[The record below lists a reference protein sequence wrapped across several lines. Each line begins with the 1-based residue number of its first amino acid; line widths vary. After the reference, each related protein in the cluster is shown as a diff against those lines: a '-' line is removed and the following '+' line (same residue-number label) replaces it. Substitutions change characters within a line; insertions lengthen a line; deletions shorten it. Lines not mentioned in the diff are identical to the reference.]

1 MLYYYATNTWGG
13 GGRMK
18 QVQKDAVC
26 FVVGAG
32 CVAPDLRLSVCRNDL
47 LIAADAGWLTVEK
60 MGLDP
65 HLVVGDFDSLG
76 HRPDHPNTVT
86 LPTVKDDTDM
96 HAAIKLGLERGY
108 TRFALYGGTGGRL
121 AHTLANLQLLDGL
134 AREDCRGFL
143 VGDGTVATAVHGGAL
158 DFPAY
163 MSGYLSVFCTS
174 GRAEGVTL
182 SGLKYELDN
191 ETLTGSFPLGVSNE
205 FVGVSACV
213 EVAHGVLLTLWQA
226 DDITD
231 ELLRTL

>member
-1 MLYYYATNTWGG
+1 MSVAISKNS
-13 GGRMK
+13 
-18 QVQKDAVC
+18 VC
-26 FVVGAG
+26 FIVGAG
-32 CVAPDLRLSVCRNDL
+32 EVWPDLTLSLHPDDL
-47 LIAADAGWLTVEK
+47 LIAADGGFRTAER
-60 MGLDP
+60 MGLVP
-65 HLVVGDFDSLG
+65 HLVIGDFDSLG
-76 HRPDHPNTVT
+76 NRPNHPNTVV

-96 HAAIKLGLERGY
+96 CAAIRLGRERGY

>member
-1 MLYYYATNTWGG
+1 
-13 GGRMK
+13 MK

-32 CVAPDLRLSVCRNDL
+32 CVAPGLRLPVRPNDL

-60 MGLDP
+60 MGLAP

-76 HRPDHPNTVT
+76 YRPDHPNTVV

-134 AREDCRGFL
+134 AQQGCRGFL
-143 VGDGTVATAVHGGAL
+143 AGDGTVATAVYNGAL
-158 DFPAY
+158 DFPDS
-163 MSGYLSVFCTS
+163 MKGYVSVFCAS
-174 GRAEGVTL
+174 GTAKGVTL
-182 SGLKYELDN
+182 SGLKYELDGA
-191 ETLTGSFPLGVSNE
+191 ELTGSFPLGVSNE
-205 FVGVSACV
+205 FTGRSAGISV
-213 EVAHGVLLTLWQA
+213 EDGTLLVLWLA
-226 DDITD
+226 NDV
-231 ELLRTL
+231 EENLLRTL

>member
-1 MLYYYATNTWGG
+1 MA
-13 GGRMK
+13 MP
-18 QVQKDAVC
+18 KDAVC
-26 FVVGAG
+26 FIVGAG
-32 CVAPDLRLSVCRNDL
+32 EVSANLSLTLRPDDL
-47 LIAADAGWLTVEK
+47 LIAADGGLLTAER
-60 MGLDP
+60 MGLVP
-65 HLVVGDFDSLG
+65 HLVIGDFDSLG
-76 HRPDHPNTVT
+76 GRPNHPNTVV

-96 HAAIKLGLERGY
+96 CAAIRLGRERGY

-174 GRAEGVTL
+174 GKAQGVTL